1 MQQLFTKEFP
11 SSIASITM
19 LGSSEK
25 ISDSHER
32 NCLECYI
39 QRKPEELYKEQYLTF
54 GNLAK
59 FYHSRIEVLQIAQ
72 LLAKADIQVQGYHRL
87 CVPPLPLLYTI
98 LQNQGKT

>member
-39 QRKPEELYKEQYLTF
+39 QQKPEELYKEQYLTF
-54 GNLAK
+54 GNFIIQELK
-59 FYHSRIEVLQIAQ
+59 YFK
-72 LLAKADIQVQGYHRL
+72 LLSF
-87 CVPPLPLLYTI
+87 
-98 LQNQGKT
+98 